1 MNRQP
6 TNPAWLAELNPE
18 QRKAATHGNGPILVV
33 AGAGSGKTRTLACRV
48 AWLVANGVDPAR
60 ILLLTFTRRA
70 AEEMVKR
77 ATAMASQGSSL
88 AGKVWGGTF
97 HSTAN
102 RLLRI
107 YAKAAGL
114 ECDFTVMDEADAADL
129 LNIVRHELDL
139 ASRDERFPKK
149 STCLAIYSR
158 CVNGAE
164 DLEFVLGRYFPWCAV
179 WQKELKSLFKAYVD
193 KKLQRNVLDYD
204 DLLIYWEQ
212 LVSDDAAAE
221 DIGRRFDH
229 ILVDEYQDTNPVQS
243 RILAGMRKYNK
254 NIMVVGDD
262 AQSIYSFRAAT
273 VRNMLDFPKQFPGT
287 TVVTLSQNYRSVM
300 PILESTNLV
309 IAQSRERFTKDL
321 WSTRTTGQRPKLVI
335 CEDEPNQDEFVIK
348 TVLEHYEQGIP
359 LRKQA
364 VLFRTGH
371 HSDSL
376 EVALTRKNIAY
387 HKYGGL
393 RFLEAAHVKDL
404 VSFLRVIENP
414 RDEIAWFRIL
424 QLIDGIG
431 PASASRAIA
440 HVRAN
445 RNDPGS
451 IGQFAAP
458 PAARDSIVGLGKLM
472 ENLAATRGKT
482 PAPDVERIRKFYDP
496 LLEKRY
502 DNPGVRR
509 RDLENLERIA
519 AGYRSRRSFLTDLTL
534 DPPTSTSDLAGPPY
548 RDEDWL
554 VLSTIHSAKGCEWD
568 VVIIIHAADG
578 CLPSD
583 MATGSAEEIEEELRL
598 TYVAMTRARDFLY
611 VVWPLRYY
619 HKWHG
624 LGDAHSYAQRCRFLT
639 DAVCSTFD
647 QVDQSRSEQDDGETQ
662 FRDRVNIASRIR
674 SRWD

>member
-1 MNRQP
+1 M
-6 TNPAWLAELNPE
+6 
-18 QRKAATHGNGPILVV
+18 I
-33 AGAGSGKTRTLACRV
+33 
-48 AWLVANGVDPAR
+48 
-60 ILLLTFTRRA
+60 
-70 AEEMVKR
+70 KR
-77 ATAMASQGSSL
+77 ANAISSQGGSL
-88 AGKVWGGTF
+88 SGKVWGGTF

-114 ECDFTVMDEADAADL
+114 DSDFTVMDEPDAADL
-129 LNIVRHELDL
+129 LSVVRHELDL
-139 ASRDERFPKK
+139 ASREKRFPKK
-149 STCLAIYSR
+149 ATCLSIYSR

-164 DLEFVLGRYFPWCAV
+164 DLELVLGRFFPWCAM
-179 WQKELKSLFKAYVD
+179 WQKELKALFKAYVE
-193 KKLQRNVLDYD
+193 KKLQRCVLDYD

-212 LVSDDAAAE
+212 LVSDDAMAAE
-221 DIGRRFDH
+221 IGRRFDH
-229 ILVDEYQDTNPVQS
+229 ILVDEYQDTNPVQA
-243 RILAGMRKYNK
+243 RILAGMRKFNK

-287 TVVTLSQNYRSVM
+287 TIVTLSQNYRSVM

-309 IAQSRERFTKDL
+309 IAQSKERFTKDL
-321 WSTRTTGQRPKLVI
+321 WSTRTEGQRPRMVI
-335 CEDEPNQDEFVIK
+335 CDDETKQDEFVIN

-359 LRKQA
+359 LNRQA
-364 VLFRTGH
+364 VLFRAGH
-371 HSDSL
+371 LSDSL
-376 EVALTRKNIAY
+376 EVALTRRNIAY

-404 VSFLRVIENP
+404 ISFLRVIENP
-414 RDEIAWFRIL
+414 RDEIAWFRVL
-424 QLIDGIG
+424 QMIDGMG
-431 PASASRAIA
+431 PATTAKAIA
-440 HVRAN
+440 HVGSN
-445 RNDPGS
+445 RNDPCS

-458 PAARDSIVGLGKLM
+458 AAAREGIVGLGKLM
-472 ENLAATRGKT
+472 EHLSATGGHT

-496 LLEKRY
+496 MLEKRY

-509 RDLENLERIA
+509 RDLENLEKIA

-534 DPPTSTSDLAGPPY
+534 DPPTSTSDLAGAPY

-578 CLPSD
+578 CMPSD

-611 VVWPLRYY
+611 VAWPLRYY
-619 HKWHG
+619 HKWHS

-639 DAVCSTFD
+639 DKVCATFD
-647 QVDQSRSEQDDGETQ
+647 QVDLTRPQQDDTETE
-662 FRDRVNIASRIR
+662 FRGRVNIADRIK